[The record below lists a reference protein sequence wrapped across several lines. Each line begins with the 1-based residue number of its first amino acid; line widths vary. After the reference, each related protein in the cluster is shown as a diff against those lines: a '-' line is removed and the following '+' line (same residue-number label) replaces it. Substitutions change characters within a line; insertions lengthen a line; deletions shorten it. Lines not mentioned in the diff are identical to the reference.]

1 MSRFGVS
8 PVGCALARN
17 VACKHATYII
27 AVASLLATTL
37 ARAADMS
44 APSAA
49 LSSVALAKEDDLQFF
64 EARIRP
70 LLSEHCYKCHSHQAD
85 RVKGKLMLDSR
96 DALLLGGVTGPAIV
110 PGQPDESLLI
120 QAIRYTDADLKMPPE
135 EHGGRLTEQQITD
148 LTDWVRR
155 GAPDPRVPIMAASG
169 KAYGGVGKAHWAFQ
183 PVKPTAVPAVRDHSW
198 IQSPIDNFVLAK
210 LEAAGLHP
218 NPLADKRTLIRR
230 VTFDLTG
237 LPPTEPEC
245 QRFLA
250 DDSPDAFTKVVDRL
264 LASSAY
270 GEHWAR
276 YWLDVARYSDTKGDA
291 PKRNDPRYP
300 HAWTYRDYVIDAFNT
315 DKPYS
320 DFIVD
325 QLAGDRQVVEAENKA
340 KAKKVAPPDDRSV
353 LAALGFL
360 TLGNQFDGRRDDV
373 IADQIDVTTKA
384 FLGLT
389 VACARCHDHKFDP
402 ILTKDYYS
410 LYGVFA
416 NTIAPARVS
425 QQPTLLARIR
435 QTPELADYR
444 AKAEELKKKED
455 ELLEQFIEFRRSRD
469 RDPQK
474 RREIIRSEGLLQRQI
489 GDLEIEHP
497 GAPARAN
504 IVLDAPRP
512 HDFPVLLRGEVA
524 NKGDTVPRRFLECLS
539 PDPKH
544 RAEWNKGSGRV
555 DLARAI
561 ADPKNPLTARVFVNR
576 LWQQHFGTGFVST
589 PDDFGNMS
597 APPAN
602 PELLDWLAARFVD
615 SHWSVKQLQRAIV
628 LSSTYQQ
635 SSAANPAAVA
645 LDPDNKL
652 LWRASLR
659 RLDFEEVYDSLL
671 AISGTL
677 DRTLG
682 GKSVMPSSDTFGTRR
697 SLYTYIDRRNPPELL
712 TQFDFPNPDT
722 PSGKR
727 YQTTVPQQALFL
739 MNSPLVVE
747 TARHLTHRPEFAR
760 LETDP
765 DRVTSL
771 YLAIFQRPPTDQ
783 EVELGVRYVRAN
795 PAGKA
800 LEVPEPTAQK
810 SFREKSIEERRARQA
825 ALNPKLKYAADQR
838 PVGSNIMPAG
848 PEDAWTKL
856 AHALFQA
863 NEAMFVQ

>member
-1 MSRFGVS
+1 MR
-8 PVGCALARN
+8 R
-17 VACKHATYII
+17 
-27 AVASLLATTL
+27 SLLFVIPLLSATL
-37 ARAADMS
+37 GRAMDLPATPAPGTISPADR
-44 APSAA
+44 
-49 LSSVALAKEDDLQFF
+49 QFF
-64 EARIRP
+64 ETRIRP
-70 LLSEHCYKCHSHQAD
+70 VLTEECYKCHSHQAD

-96 DALLLGGVTGPAIV
+96 DALLLGGVSGPAIV
-110 PGQPDESLLI
+110 PGKPDESLLI

-135 EHGGRLTEQQITD
+135 DHGGRLTDQQVAD
-148 LTDWVRR
+148 LTEWVRR
-155 GAPDPRVPIMAASG
+155 GAPDPRVPVMAASG
-169 KAYGGVGKAHWAFQ
+169 QSYGGVGKAHWAFQ
-183 PVKPTAVPAVRDHSW
+183 PVKQPVVPAVKDSSW
-198 IQSPIDNFVLAK
+198 VQSPIDRFVLAK
-210 LEAAGLHP
+210 LESAGLHP

-237 LPPTEPEC
+237 LPPTEPEI
-245 QRFLA
+245 QRFVA
-250 DDSPDAFTKVVDRL
+250 DDSPGAFAQVVDRL
-264 LASSAY
+264 LASPAY

-320 DFIVD
+320 EFVLD
-325 QLAGDRQVVEAENKA
+325 QLAADRLVVEAENKA
-340 KAKKVAPPDDRSV
+340 KARKTEPPADRTV

-402 ILTKDYYS
+402 IPTKDYYS

-416 NTIAPARVS
+416 NTVEPPRVTAE
-425 QQPTLLARIR
+425 PTLFTKLPK
-435 QTPELADYR
+435 TPELTDYL
-444 AKAEELKKKED
+444 AKAAELEKKEAD
-455 ELLEQFIEFRRSRD
+455 LQAQFQEFRRSRD

-474 RREIIRSEGLLQRQI
+474 RRELARDEGLLQRQI
-489 GDLEIEHP
+489 GDLEMEHP

-504 IVLDAPRP
+504 IVFDVPRP
-512 HDFPVLLRGEVA
+512 HDYPVLQRGEA
-524 NKGDTVPRRFLECLS
+524 QNKGDTVPRRFLECLS

-544 RAEWNKGSGRV
+544 RPEWNKGSGRV

-576 LWQQHFGTGFVST
+576 LWQQHFGAGFVST
-589 PDDFGNMS
+589 PDDLGNMS

-602 PELLDWLAARFVD
+602 PELLDWLAVRFVE
-615 SHWSVKQLQRAIV
+615 SGWSVKQLQRTIV

-645 LDPDNKL
+645 LDPDNRL

-659 RLDFEEVYDSLL
+659 RLGFEELYDSLL

-677 DRTLG
+677 DRTVG

-727 YQTTVPQQALFL
+727 YETTVPQQALFL

-747 TARHLTHRPEFAR
+747 TARKLTHRPDFTA
-760 LETDP
+760 LQTDAA
-765 DRVTSL
+765 RVTSL
-771 YLAIFQRPPTDQ
+771 YLAIFQRPPTEP
-783 EVELGVRYVRAN
+783 EVELGVRYIRAN

-800 LEVPEPTAQK
+800 LEVPEPPAQK
-810 SFREKSIEERRARQA
+810 SAREKAIEERRARQA
-825 ALNPKLKYAADQR
+825 ASNPKGKYAADQR

-856 AHALFQA
+856 AHALFQT
-863 NEAMFVQ
+863 NEAMFVN